1 MKTLLLMRHAKSS
14 WDDPTLQDFDRPL
27 NPRGLRDAPRMGQ
40 FLKQNAITPDQIVT
54 STAVRAQTTAKMV
67 AAECSVTDR
76 VTSLSDLYH
85 AGIDDWQEMVETFA
99 ADWTCVLCVGH
110 NPGIEEYI
118 GTITNQ
124 YIRMP
129 TAAIAHLSSNVD
141 DWVSFADGV
150 NVELH
155 EVWKPKDLS

>member
-67 AAECSVTDR
+67 AAECKVTDR
-76 VTSLSDLYH
+76 VTAISDLYH
-85 AGIDDWQEMVETFA
+85 AGIDDWQEMVERESAREDDRIDAVVIATPPQLHFPVA
-99 ADWTCVLCVGH
+99 RAFLER
-110 NPGIEEYI
+110 GIDVICE
-118 GTITNQ
+118 
-124 YIRMP
+124 
-129 TAAIAHLSSNVD
+129 
-141 DWVSFADGV
+141 
-150 NVELH
+150 
-155 EVWKPKDLS
+155 KPMTKDLAEAEELVSLVR